1 MDLTNFQ
8 QLHHIKGALQ
18 QRCIA
23 VVGMSPKPH
32 RDSHSVAVYMQQQ
45 GYEIIPVNPRE
56 TQILGL
62 TCYPSIEA
70 IPKPVGLVDVF
81 RSADAVPEIAR
92 QTVAASIPYLWLQLG
107 VISDEGAQIAS
118 AAGVRVIMDRCL
130 KIDHARQPR
139 ASTPG

>member
-1 MDLTNFQ
+1 MDLANFQ
-8 QLHHIKGALQ
+8 QLHDIKGALQ

-92 QTVAASIPYLWLQLG
+92 QTVAANIPYLWLQLG

-139 ASTPG
+139 A

>member
-1 MDLTNFQ
+1 MDIANFQ
-8 QLHHIKGALQ
+8 KLHDIKGALE

-32 RDSHSVAVYMQQQ
+32 RDSHSVAVYMQQH

-56 TQILGL
+56 TEILGL

-81 RSADAVPEIAR
+81 RASDAVPDIAR
-92 QTVAASIPYLWLQLG
+92 QTVAAGIPYLWLQLG
-107 VISDEGAQIAS
+107 VISKQGAQIANDG
-118 AAGVRVIMDRCL
+118 GVRVIMDRCL
-130 KIDHARQPR
+130 KIDHARHSPD
-139 ASTPG
+139 A

>member
-1 MDLTNFQ
+1 MDISNFQ
-8 QLHHIKGALQ
+8 QLHDIKGALA
-18 QRCIA
+18 QRRIA

-70 IPKPVGLVDVF
+70 IPQPVGLVDVF
-81 RSADAVPEIAR
+81 RASEAVPEIAL
-92 QTVAASIPYLWLQLG
+92 QTVAAGIPYLWLQLG
-107 VISDEGAQIAS
+107 VISNQGAQIAS
-118 AAGVRVIMDRCL
+118 DGGVRVIMDRCL
-130 KIDHARQPR
+130 KIDHAQHRPT
-139 ASTPG
+139 A

>member
-1 MDLTNFQ
+1 MDIAKYQNLED
-8 QLHHIKGALQ
+8 IKDALQ

-32 RDSHSVAVYMQQQ
+32 RDSHSVAAYMQQH

-81 RSADAVPEIAR
+81 RAADAVPEIAQ
-92 QTVAASIPYLWLQLG
+92 QTVAANIPFLWLQLG
-107 VISDEGAQIAS
+107 VISEEGAQIAS
-118 AAGVRVIMDRCL
+118 AGGVRVVMDRCL
-130 KIDHARQPR
+130 KIDHARHSG
-139 ASTPG
+139 AF

>member
-1 MDLTNFQ
+1 MELANFQ
-8 QLHHIKGALQ
+8 QSHDIKGALQ

-23 VVGMSPKPH
+23 VVGMSPKPY

-45 GYEIIPVNPRE
+45 GYEIIPVNPNE

-81 RSADAVPEIAR
+81 RTADAVPEIAR
-92 QTVAASIPYLWLQLG
+92 QTVAANIPYLWLQLG

-139 ASTPG
+139 A